1 MIKLAPVGASYM
13 AAAQRKRI
21 LLVEDHA
28 DTLVMTAMVL
38 RRHGYDVTT
47 AKTKSEAVELCTHEQ
62 FDLLVGDLQLPDGTG
77 WEMMEEIAK
86 VCKLKSI
93 AYTGYGYDSDI
104 EHSRAS
110 GFTVHLTKPAE
121 LDVLLSTIGQLL
133 AEQR

>member
-1 MIKLAPVGASYM
+1 MQNGK
-13 AAAQRKRI
+13 KRI

-38 RRHGYDVTT
+38 RRHGLDVST
-47 AKTKSEAVELCTHEQ
+47 ASTKAEAVELCKHEQ
-62 FDLLVGDLQLPDGTG
+62 FDLLIGDLQLPDGSG

-104 EHSRAS
+104 EHSRKS
-110 GFTVHLTKPAE
+110 GFTVHITKPAE
-121 LDVLLSTIGQLL
+121 LNVLLDTIDRLL
-133 AEQR
+133 AGAD